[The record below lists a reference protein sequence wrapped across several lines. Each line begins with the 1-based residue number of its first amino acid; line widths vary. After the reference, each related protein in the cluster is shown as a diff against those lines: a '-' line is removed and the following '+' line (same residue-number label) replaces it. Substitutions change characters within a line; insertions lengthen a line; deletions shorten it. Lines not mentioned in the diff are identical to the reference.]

1 MKKLLCMLAALV
13 ALGAM
18 TACDDD
24 NDDRSVDV
32 PSAVKEAFGGMFPGA
47 ARVEWSDRGG
57 YLVAQFQNAGT
68 GTQAWFAAD
77 GNWRMTEEDLTY
89 VQLPAAVK
97 TAFETGDYAAWQV
110 DDVDKLLREGLE
122 TVYVLEVEQG
132 EAEYELFYSELGI
145 LLRAVPDA
153 DGDDDNGDMLP
164 SELPAAVT
172 DFIRQHYPQARI
184 VDAEREK
191 GRIEVEIIDG
201 RTPREVLFSQAG
213 EWISTC
219 TEVRPGDVPAAVSDA
234 LRTSEYAS
242 WEVDDVDHY
251 DSPDGEWYEFDL
263 EEPRTDREMKLRV
276 RPDGTIF

>member
-1 MKKLLCMLAALV
+1 MKKILCMLAALA

-24 NDDRSVDV
+24 NDGRSVDV
-32 PSAVKEAFGGMFPGA
+32 PSAVKEAFIGMFPGVA
-47 ARVEWSDRGG
+47 HVEWSNRGG
-57 YLVAQFQNAGT
+57 YLVAEFQNAGS

-77 GNWRMTEEDLTY
+77 GNWRMTEEDLTFA
-89 VQLPAAVK
+89 QLPAAVK
-97 TAFETGDYAAWQV
+97 TAFETGDYAAWRV

-122 TVYVLEVEQG
+122 TVYVLEVELG
-132 EAEYELFYSELGI
+132 ESEYELFYSEQGI

-153 DGDDDNGDMLP
+153 DGDDDNVDMLP

-172 DFIRQHYPQARI
+172 DFIRQRYPQARI
-184 VDAEREK
+184 VDAERERN
-191 GRIEVEIIDG
+191 GIEVEIIDG
-201 RTPREVLFSQAG
+201 CTPREVLFGQGG

-219 TEVRPGDVPAAVSDA
+219 TEIRQSELPAAVLDA
-234 LRTSEYAS
+234 LRASDYAS

-251 DSPDGEWYEFDL
+251 DSPDGEWYLFDL
-263 EEPRTDREMKLRV
+263 EEPRTDREMKLPI